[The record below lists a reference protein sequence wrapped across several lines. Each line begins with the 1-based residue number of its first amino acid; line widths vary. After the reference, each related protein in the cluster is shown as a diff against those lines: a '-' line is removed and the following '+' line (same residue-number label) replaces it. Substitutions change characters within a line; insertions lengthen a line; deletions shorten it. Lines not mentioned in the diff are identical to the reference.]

1 MTVPINGALRV
12 RGVALVVRN
21 PRGEILL
28 VEEGETK
35 PEFGKYAG
43 MFSPP
48 METLL
53 YRKEPLLTAVGRLIA
68 EEIPGFSGHITVE
81 EKWRGVYCLD
91 AGPIAALFV
100 GETARTDLPSP
111 SQSGGEVNGHRW
123 VHPRE
128 ALEKWLRAGAWEM
141 IVDYLEDRE
150 GVIRRRCFPP
160 MPLHALL

>member
-91 AGPIAALFV
+91 AGDRKSTRLN
-100 GETARTDLPSP
+100 SSH
-111 SQSGGEVNGHRW
+111 SQISYAVF
-123 VHPRE
+123 
-128 ALEKWLRAGAWEM
+128 
-141 IVDYLEDRE
+141 
-150 GVIRRRCFPP
+150 CFNKNKK
-160 MPLHALL
+160 